1 MDFSESVSDL
11 ARQIPK
17 TTIFQLPERFP
28 LHSARAQSAPV
39 ALAMAELDELT
50 PEAFDASRGFDD
62 AELETCLKV
71 LRALGG
77 GGDADA
83 KSQPAAAADGDGTGR
98 EQVTS
103 GVHASFHHRRH
114 KPLRVALQPL
124 LAELRGQLGHY
135 GVDPKAFRAAK
146 QSKRDLN
153 RRKMQ
158 EKALDRDAQNK
169 THMRAERL
177 ARLNAL
183 ALEHEGVSLLA
194 NGTTDQIAMIE
205 TASLPP
211 NTADSAS
218 RARRTEEENKNE
230 NEEGS
235 GAVAPTRTSAP
246 IPSVPD
252 GCSGASAAFAGRDDA
267 RIDSTHPNDD
277 GAEPPS
283 VLHQP
288 RQCYTCKRR
297 YRTLHRF
304 YGSLCPECAALN
316 WAKRTQTANLAG
328 RVVLVT
334 GARVKIGYR
343 IALKLLR
350 CGAAVVATTRFPVD
364 CARRFN
370 LEPDA
375 GEWRDRLTVV
385 AMDLRDLPGLERL
398 CARLAATLPRL
409 DAIVNNACQT
419 VRRPPAYYRHLLRAE
434 AEGARARA
442 RGDDGSGDDVFDSM
456 GTSALLAGVA
466 DASLADPVDPVD
478 FKNPRASLDV
488 DSRNRLE
495 TEFRDAAG
503 ATGWLSPSAAASQL
517 AVLPSDAET
526 SSFDAE
532 ASARLFPRGALDVNE
547 QQIDLRVKTSWTSKL
562 GEVETPELLEV
573 LAVNAAAPFVLNG
586 KLRALMAATATSLGA
601 PAEADAADRARAPNR
616 GFIVNVS
623 AMEGKF
629 YRYKTPNHP
638 HTNMAKAALNMMTAT
653 SAADYKND
661 NVYMNAVD
669 TGWINDENPRHVA
682 ARIAKEHEFQTPI
695 DEEDAAARCVAP
707 ILEGVRDAA
716 EPPFGKFF
724 KDYRESEW

>member
-1 MDFSESVSDL
+1 
-11 ARQIPK
+11 
-17 TTIFQLPERFP
+17 
-28 LHSARAQSAPV
+28 
-39 ALAMAELDELT
+39 
-50 PEAFDASRGFDD
+50 
-62 AELETCLKV
+62 
-71 LRALGG
+71 
-77 GGDADA
+77 
-83 KSQPAAAADGDGTGR
+83 
-98 EQVTS
+98 
-103 GVHASFHHRRH
+103 
-114 KPLRVALQPL
+114 
-124 LAELRGQLGHY
+124 
-135 GVDPKAFRAAK
+135 
-146 QSKRDLN
+146 
-153 RRKMQ
+153 
-158 EKALDRDAQNK
+158 
-169 THMRAERL
+169 
-177 ARLNAL
+177 
-183 ALEHEGVSLLA
+183 
-194 NGTTDQIAMIE
+194 
-205 TASLPP
+205 
-211 NTADSAS
+211 
-218 RARRTEEENKNE
+218 
-230 NEEGS
+230 
-235 GAVAPTRTSAP
+235 
-246 IPSVPD
+246 
-252 GCSGASAAFAGRDDA
+252 
-267 RIDSTHPNDD
+267 
-277 GAEPPS
+277 
-283 VLHQP
+283 
-288 RQCYTCKRR
+288 
-297 YRTLHRF
+297 LHRF

-328 RVVLVT
+328 RVAVVT

-442 RGDDGSGDDVFDSM
+442 RGDDDGAVAHRDDAFAAM

-466 DASLADPVDPVD
+466 DAIPADPADPVDPVD
-478 FKNPRASLDV
+478 PADPADPRASLDV
-488 DSRNRLE
+488 RRNRLE
-495 TEFRDAAG
+495 AEFRDSAG

-526 SSFDAE
+526 SSSAAE

-616 GFIVNVS
+616 GFIINVS

>member
-1 MDFSESVSDL
+1 
-11 ARQIPK
+11 
-17 TTIFQLPERFP
+17 
-28 LHSARAQSAPV
+28 
-39 ALAMAELDELT
+39 MAELDELT

-135 GVDPKAFRAAK
+135 GVDPKAFRATK

-158 EKALDRDAQNK
+158 EKALDRDARNK

-211 NTADSAS
+211 HTADGAS
-218 RARRTEEENKNE
+218 RARRTEEDYENE

-267 RIDSTHPNDD
+267 RIDSTDPNDD

-288 RQCYTCKRR
+288 RQCYACKRR

-328 RVVLVT
+328 RVAVVT

-398 CARLAATLPRL
+398 CARLATTLPRL

-442 RGDDGSGDDVFDSM
+442 RGDDDGAVARRDDAFAAM

-466 DASLADPVDPVD
+466 DAIPADPVDSADPVDPVD
-478 FKNPRASLDV
+478 PLDPRASLDV
-488 DSRNRLE
+488 RRNRLE
-495 TEFRDAAG
+495 AEFRDSAG

-526 SSFDAE
+526 SSSAAE

-629 YRYKTPNHP
+629 YRYKSDQHP
-638 HTNMAKAALNMMTAT
+638 HTNMAKAALNMMTRT
-653 SAADYKND
+653 SAQDYVKSHI
-661 NVYMNAVD
+661 YMTAVD
-669 TGWINDENPRHVA
+669 TGWINDEKPMEIA
-682 ARIAKEHEFQTPI
+682 ARHGERHNFQTPI
-695 DEEDAAARCVAP
+695 DEIDAAARVLDP
-707 ILEGVRDAA
+707 VISPLLAA
-716 EPPFGKFF
+716 QQGRSVEPPFGVFL
-724 KDYRESEW
+724 KDFVKCEW